1 MSLDETITKGI
12 ARAAEEAERAE
23 TPAEA
28 VELELVDLWYDLY
41 LARRHAARGG
51 WSMGCENT
59 VGRIITLTRVL
70 DRGTSW
76 RKVVAPLLVDG
87 IWQAVHDAAGVEVDP
102 PDMAAV
108 EADLA
113 ADRSRG

>member
-1 MSLDETITKGI
+1 MTLDETVTRGI
-12 ARAAEEAERAE
+12 ARAAKEADRAE
-23 TPAEA
+23 SPAGA
-28 VELELVDLWYDLY
+28 IELELVNLWYDLY

-76 RKVVAPLLVDG
+76 RKVVAPLLIDG
-87 IWQAVHDAAGVEVDP
+87 IWQAVHDAAGVEVEP
-102 PDMAAV
+102 PDMEAV
-108 EADLA
+108 ARDSAEESA
-113 ADRSRG
+113 S